1 MGCLYM
7 LGSFYRDVFF
17 RSQALDGFGAA
28 EVLREIVD
36 LDDLLA
42 QRFLALPLGDLF
54 RGEDGIRIVVT
65 LLARLAQLAVDRLA
79 RDGGDEGRLEDSRRV
94 VAFGDVHAVGEPIAR
109 RARLERDL
117 RALAVARVER
127 RTERHAEREDSPAQ
141 QRGERLHREIGEDAV
156 ERLLGVVERVAP
168 P

>member
-17 RSQALDGFGAA
+17 RSKALHGFGAA
-28 EVLREIVD
+28 KVLREIVD

-42 QRFLALPLGDLF
+42 QRFLALPLGELF
-54 RGEDGIRIVVT
+54 RGEDGIRVVVT

-79 RDGGDEGRLEDSRRV
+79 RDGGDERRLEGAGRV
-94 VAFGDVHAVGEPIAR
+94 VAPGSVHAVGEPVAR
-109 RARLERDL
+109 GARLERDL

-127 RTERHAEREDSPAQ
+127 RSERHAEREDGPAQ
-141 QRGERLHREIGEDAV
+141 QRGERL
-156 ERLLGVVERVAP
+156 
-168 P
+168 